1 MLYGLDKKLEIH
13 PIQKIHSSK
22 SMWDYIEHIYAAG
35 KNSFVYPKGRNI
47 YRATLEGDSVR
58 TEEIKDMTLKQAK
71 KMPATVVLVSI
82 RRVIEWFMH
91 INMPEL

>member
-47 YRATLEGDSVR
+47 SGYFGGRFRQDRRNKGHDPETGKEDAGYRLPWYQSGASSNGLC
-58 TEEIKDMTLKQAK
+58 I
-71 KMPATVVLVSI
+71 
-82 RRVIEWFMH
+82 
-91 INMPEL
+91 